1 MGGCLGPW
9 TSVQFQGALQGGVLD
24 PWTSQKVATEPSNGG
39 WGGLGPWTSQKP
51 GSMGSRGGGWGGY
64 KVTLVLP
71 VILPR
76 MSLHVARITHP
87 ARRPKVGGGEG
98 VCAAV
103 MQMLLLLSSAAT
115 YQQVGSARAQA
126 RSLAAQ
132 EGRTVCI
139 SAPRQ
144 FSTTPYRQ
152 LQERECSQG
161 RDEI

>member
-1 MGGCLGPW
+1 MG
-9 TSVQFQGALQGGVLD
+9 AGGVLD
-24 PWTSQKVATEPSNGG
+24 P
-39 WGGLGPWTSQKP
+39 GLRKSPDPWVL
-51 GSMGSRGGGWGGY
+51 GGGGWGGY

>member
-1 MGGCLGPW
+1 MDF
-9 TSVQFQGALQGGVLD
+9 SESRHGALQ
-24 PWTSQKVATEPSNGG
+24 W
-39 WGGLGPWTSQKP
+39 GLGGSWTLDFAKARIHGFS
-51 GSMGSRGGGWGGY
+51 GGGWGGH

-71 VILPR
+71 LILPR